1 MTHRR
6 SRPSAVALLTVTL
19 SLALCA
25 GAWAQDGDEP
35 VSSDDPTVQPQG
47 EGGAEDGGRAEATG
61 GRDLDCSDFDT
72 QEEAQRFF
80 EEQGGPEE
88 DPHRL
93 DEDPGEDDGQAC
105 ENLPSEGDVGAG
117 DDDETPA
124 GSVESGY
131 GPVRPQPE
139 VGAWPLL
146 LGGGAAV
153 GILILLGFGLLRLP
167 RSE

>member
-6 SRPSAVALLTVTL
+6 SRVSTAALLTVIL
-19 SLALCA
+19 SLVLCA
-25 GAWAQDGDEP
+25 GASAQDGDEP
-35 VSSDDPTVQPQG
+35 VNSDDPTVRAQG
-47 EGGAEDGGRAEATG
+47 EGGAEDESGAEAAG
-61 GRDLDCSDFDT
+61 GRDVDCSDFDT

-80 EEQGGPEE
+80 ESQGGPDE

-105 ENLPSEGDVGAG
+105 ENLPSEGDVGAR

-131 GPVRPQPE
+131 GPVNPE
-139 VGAWPLL
+139 PEAGSSLPLAIGAGLGLITL
-146 LGGGAAV
+146 LGL
-153 GILILLGFGLLRLP
+153 GILRLR
-167 RSE
+167 RAE